1 MINKNFGKRVENIWN
16 DLRPMTKK
24 MLEGAL
30 SPGKRGAKQKFSYDA
45 HADWELSNLLK
56 ALDEQVRD
64 PEASKDT
71 GKLREIATL
80 ANVCAGVL
88 ESQTESAEVFIQLA
102 KRALARNDFNRI
114 DKLAD
119 VLFDRFSA
127 GEIAEVIRQTEMAQ
141 IRAIAYETLAV
152 LPTTLIV
159 PLLEDPLYFE
169 IACNALE
176 QQAIEFESDEARK
189 VLEHLGNEFDLE
201 DDH

>member
-1 MINKNFGKRVENIWN
+1 MNKHFSKTVETIWN
-16 DLRPMTKK
+16 DLRPMTKR

-30 SPGKRGAKQKFSYDA
+30 TSGKRGAKQKFSYDA

-64 PEASKDT
+64 PKEKKDT
-71 GKLREIATL
+71 GKLREIANL
-80 ANVCAGVL
+80 ANICAGVL
-88 ESQTESAEVFIQLA
+88 EAQTESAEVFIQLA
-102 KRALARNDFNRI
+102 KRVIARNDF
-114 DKLAD
+114 DKLDKLTD

-152 LPTTLIV
+152 LPTTLLV
-159 PLLEDPLYFE
+159 PLLEDPIYFD

-176 QQAIEFESDEARK
+176 QQAVEFESDEARK
-189 VLEHLGNEFDLE
+189 VLEHLGSEYDYE